1 MTLKT
6 FHFAGISSM
15 NITQGVPR
23 INEIINC
30 TKNIATPII
39 TIELKNQ
46 SMESA
51 MKVKNS
57 VQNLVLG
64 KVLESVEE
72 VYGS

>member
-23 INEIINC
+23 VNEIINN

-39 TIELKNQ
+39 TIYLEDGSKN
-46 SMESA
+46 SA
-51 MKVKNS
+51 VVVKNR
-57 VQNLVLG
+57 V
-64 KVLESVEE
+64 
-72 VYGS
+72 